1 MFAQRL
7 FNHSAELMAGLISR
21 LIFSRWARG
30 YEEHHGSCED
40 AYVARLG
47 PLHLEVNRCFV
58 LDHDDAFI
66 SLRVPTPIR
75 QAQSPRRAS
84 RGGWLWGKLHLGY
97 VVCLGEDEIRRPGFY
112 TYLQKP
118 LPKLRPEQSTFSSD
132 DEFPF

>member
-7 FNHSAELMAGLISR
+7 FNLVSR
-21 LIFSRWARG
+21 LISSRWAHG
-30 YEEHHGSCED
+30 YEEYHGACED
-40 AYVARLG
+40 AYAARLG

-66 SLRVPTPIR
+66 SLRVPT
-75 QAQSPRRAS
+75 
-84 RGGWLWGKLHLGY
+84 LWGKLHLGY

-118 LPKLRPEQSTFSSD
+118 LPKLRPGQSTFSSEE
-132 DEFPF
+132 EFPF

>member
-7 FNHSAELMAGLISR
+7 FNLISR

-40 AYVARLG
+40 AYAARVG

-66 SLRVPTPIR
+66 SLRVPT
-75 QAQSPRRAS
+75 
-84 RGGWLWGKLHLGY
+84 LWGRLHLGY
-97 VVCLGEDEIRRPGFY
+97 VVCLGEDEIRQPGFY

-118 LPKLRPEQSTFSSD
+118 FPKLRPGKSTFSSEE
-132 DEFPF
+132 EFPF